1 MNKASG
7 FLTNL
12 SEEEEHAVVS
22 LVRENRNKNKPIGTK
37 SLMAY
42 ACSINNT
49 LGLKNLNAQQK
60 WVYRFIKRYGM
71 SIRRIAHMGQ
81 KLPDNKIV
89 IINKFKEDIINKRK
103 EMDILEDEDYWV
115 INIDE
120 TAIFLEMGFNT
131 KIDFRGNKN
140 IDIDTTGKENYKL
153 TVLLTVC
160 EDGTKLAPL
169 IILKGEPGK
178 TIEINMRKLSF
189 VKNNNIYIL

>member
-1 MNKASG
+1 
-7 FLTNL
+7 
-12 SEEEEHAVVS
+12 
-22 LVRENRNKNKPIGTK
+22 
-37 SLMAY
+37 
-42 ACSINNT
+42 
-49 LGLKNLNAQQK
+49 
-60 WVYRFIKRYGM
+60 
-71 SIRRIAHMGQ
+71 
-81 KLPDNKIV
+81 
-89 IINKFKEDIINKRK
+89 
-103 EMDILEDEDYWV
+103 
-115 INIDE
+115 
-120 TAIFLEMGFNT
+120 MGFNT